1 MTKDDFVKSLQDR
14 ISLILETIMYEN
26 FDVDFINKFD
36 DIKDEETTIE

>member
-1 MTKDDFVKSLQDR
+1 MTKGDFVKSLQDR
-14 ISLILETIMYEN
+14 ISQTLKTIMYEN

>member
-14 ISLILETIMYEN
+14 ISLILKTIMYEN

-36 DIKDEETTIE
+36 DVKDEETTIE